1 MTAEQTDRQSPSE
14 EGARRSPSE
23 EGAGQ
28 SSSARP
34 ARPSPSA
41 RPCRSTPGEHLI
53 FALAAAVV
61 LAHTLVAAF
70 ITLEPGVGRGVHAW
84 GAVLLSAVL
93 VAAVWLYP
101 RARPGL
107 RASVAVLLGVLTL
120 AGGAVFLGDALSGGP
135 SGDDWTGVLLLPAG
149 AVLVGLG
156 AVVAWRSRKPAGHRW
171 LRRALIA
178 VVALLAVYWVVL
190 PVTLAVIATERPRAR
205 VEEPDLGRPHD
216 DVTLRT
222 ADGLDLAARYVPSQ
236 NGAAVVLIPREG
248 AVDEARM
255 LVGNGY
261 GVLLVDP
268 RGCGDSE
275 GDPNLFGWAMPRDI
289 AAAVDYL
296 DARSDVE
303 EGRAGGLGLSV
314 GGEMMIQAAAEDPRL
329 VAVVSEGAGVR
340 TFRETFVR
348 RGPNA
353 VELALQYPHE
363 VVLTA
368 ATALLSGSLP
378 PPSLR
383 DLVAEI
389 SPRAVFLIYGEEGQ
403 AVEKA
408 VNPPY
413 YDAAGEPKHIWEVP
427 GAGHT
432 GGFAA
437 QPDEYE
443 RRVTAFF
450 DRHLLGVD

>member
-1 MTAEQTDRQSPSE
+1 VNGPSTPPGEPPSGSPSP
-14 EGARRSPSE
+14 G
-23 EGAGQ
+23 
-28 SSSARP
+28 RP
-34 ARPSPSA
+34 
-41 RPCRSTPGEHLI
+41 TPGEHLT

-61 LAHTLVAAF
+61 LAHTLVASF
-70 ITLEPGVGRGVHAW
+70 IALEPGVGRGVHAW
-84 GAVLLSAVL
+84 GALLISAVL
-93 VAAVWLYP
+93 VGAMWLYP
-101 RARPGL
+101 RARAGL
-107 RASVAVLLGVLTL
+107 RASVAVLLGVLAL

-135 SGDDWTGVLLLPAG
+135 SGDDWTGVVLLPAG
-149 AVLVGLG
+149 AVLAGLG
-156 AVVAWRSRKPAGHRW
+156 AVVAWRSRKPTGHRW

-178 VVALLAVYWVVL
+178 VLGLVTVYWVVL
-190 PVTLAVIATERPRAR
+190 PVTLAVIATERPRTP
-205 VEEPDLGRPHD
+205 VEDADLGRPHE

-222 ADGLDLAARYVPSQ
+222 TDGLDLAAWYVPSQ

-268 RGCGDSE
+268 RGYGESE
-275 GDPNLFGWAMPRDI
+275 GDPNMFGWAMPRDI
-289 AAAVDYL
+289 AAAVDHL
-296 DARSDVE
+296 ETRPDVE
-303 EGRAGGLGLSV
+303 AGRVGGLGLSV
-314 GGEMMIQAAAEDPRL
+314 GGEMMIQAAAEDARL
-329 VAVVSEGAGVR
+329 AAVVSEGAGVR

-348 RGPNA
+348 RGPNV

-368 ATALLSGSLP
+368 ATAVLSGSAP
-378 PPSLR
+378 PSSLR

-413 YDAAGEPKHIWEVP
+413 HDAAGEPKELWEVP

-437 QPDEYE
+437 QPDEYA

-450 DRHLLGVD
+450 DRHLLGEE

>member
-1 MTAEQTDRQSPSE
+1 VSE
-14 EGARRSPSE
+14 ERRD
-23 EGAGQ
+23 
-28 SSSARP
+28 RP
-34 ARPSPSA
+34 
-41 RPCRSTPGEHLI
+41 TPGEHLT

-70 ITLEPGVGRGVHAW
+70 IALEPGVGRGVHAW
-84 GAVLLSAVL
+84 GALLLSAVL

-101 RARPGL
+101 RARAGL
-107 RASVAVLLGVLTL
+107 RASVAVLFGVVTL
-120 AGGAVFLGDALSGGP
+120 AAGAVFLSDALSGGP

-149 AVLVGLG
+149 AVLAGLG
-156 AVVAWRSRKPAGHRW
+156 GVVAWRSCKPTGHRW

-178 VVALLAVYWVVL
+178 VIALLAVYWVVL
-190 PVTLAVIATERPRAR
+190 PVTLAVIATERPRTP
-205 VEEPDLGRPHD
+205 VEEADLGRPHE

-222 ADGLDLAARYVPSQ
+222 ADGLDLAAWYVPSQ

-255 LVGNGY
+255 LAGNGY

-268 RGCGDSE
+268 RGYGDSE
-275 GDPNLFGWAMPRDI
+275 GDPNMFGWAMPRDI

-296 DARSDVE
+296 ETRPDVE
-303 EGRAGGLGLSV
+303 EGRVGGLGLSV
-314 GGEMMIQAAAEDPRL
+314 GGEMMIQAAAEDSRL
-329 VAVVSEGAGVR
+329 AAVVSEGAGVR

-368 ATALLSGSLP
+368 ATALLSGSAP

-383 DLVAEI
+383 DLVARV
-389 SPRAVFLIYGEEGQ
+389 SPRALFLIYGEEGQ

-413 YDAAGEPKHIWEVP
+413 YDTAGEPKEIWEVP

-437 QPDEYE
+437 QPEEYE

-450 DRHLLGVD
+450 EEHLLGAE

>member
-1 MTAEQTDRQSPSE
+1 MNGLSGRPGRQSPS
-14 EGARRSPSE
+14 G
-23 EGAGQ
+23 
-28 SSSARP
+28 RP
-34 ARPSPSA
+34 ARQPPAA
-41 RPCRSTPGEHLI
+41 RPGRPTPGEHLT

-70 ITLEPGVGRGVHAW
+70 IALEPGVGRAAHAW
-84 GAVLLSAVL
+84 GAFAVSAVL
-93 VAAVWLYP
+93 VVAVWLYP
-101 RARPGL
+101 RARAGL
-107 RASVAVLLGVLTL
+107 RASVAALLGVLAL
-120 AGGAVFLGDALSGGP
+120 AGGAVFLSDALSGGP

-156 AVVAWRSRKPAGHRW
+156 VVVAWRSRKPTGHRW

-178 VVALLAVYWVVL
+178 VAALLAVYWVVL
-190 PVTLAVIATERPRAR
+190 PITLAVIATERPRTP
-205 VEEPDLGRPHD
+205 VEEADLGRPHE

-222 ADGLDLAARYVPSQ
+222 ADGLDLAAWYVPSQ

-268 RGCGDSE
+268 RGYGESE
-275 GDPNLFGWAMPRDI
+275 GDPNMFGWAMPRDI

-296 DARSDVE
+296 ETRPDVAA
-303 EGRAGGLGLSV
+303 GRVGGLGLSV

-329 VAVVSEGAGVR
+329 AAVVSEGAGVR

-363 VVLTA
+363 VVLAA
-368 ATALLSGSLP
+368 ATALFSGSAP

-383 DLVAEI
+383 DLVADI
-389 SPRAVFLIYGEEGQ
+389 SPRAVFLIYGENGQ

-413 YDAAGEPKHIWEVP
+413 YDAAGEPREMWEVP

-437 QPDEYE
+437 QPNEYE

-450 DRHLLGVD
+450 DEHLLGAE

>member
-1 MTAEQTDRQSPSE
+1 MTAEQPAEQPAGQSSSGQPPGPSSAE
-14 EGARRSPSE
+14 RPGRRSPSE
-23 EGAGQ
+23 
-28 SSSARP
+28 RP
-34 ARPSPSA
+34 GRPS
-41 RPCRSTPGEHLI
+41 PGEHLT

-61 LAHTLVAAF
+61 LAHTLVASFVA
-70 ITLEPGVGRGVHAW
+70 LEPGVGRGVHAW
-84 GAVLLSAVL
+84 GAVALSAGL
-93 VAAVWLYP
+93 VGAVCLYP
-101 RARPGL
+101 RARAGL
-107 RASVAVLLGVLTL
+107 RASVAALLGVLTL

-156 AVVAWRSRKPAGHRW
+156 AVVAWRSRKPTGHRW
-171 LRRALIA
+171 LRRALIGLA
-178 VVALLAVYWVVL
+178 ALLAVYWVVL
-190 PVTLAVIATERPRAR
+190 PVTLAVIATERPRTPVGEA
-205 VEEPDLGRPHD
+205 DLGRPHE

-222 ADGLDLAARYVPSQ
+222 ADGLDLAAWYVPSQ

-255 LVGNGY
+255 LVGSGY

-268 RGCGDSE
+268 RGYGGSE
-275 GDPNLFGWAMPRDI
+275 GDPNMFGWAMPRDI
-289 AAAVDYL
+289 AAALDYL
-296 DARSDVE
+296 ETRPDVE
-303 EGRAGGLGLSV
+303 AGRFGGLGLSV

-329 VAVVSEGAGVR
+329 AAVVSEGAGVR

-363 VVLTA
+363 AVLTA
-368 ATALLSGSLP
+368 ATALFSGSAP

-383 DLVAEI
+383 DLVNEI
-389 SPRAVFLIYGEEGQ
+389 SPRAVFLMYGEEGQ

-413 YDAAGEPKHIWEVP
+413 YDAASEPKEIWEVP

-432 GGFAA
+432 GGFVA
-437 QPDEYE
+437 QPEEYE

-450 DRHLLGVD
+450 DAYLLGAE